1 MPAKQV
7 LAIDDDVP
15 TLDGLCELLRS
26 WAYEPEA
33 AMSREE
39 AVAVFR
45 KRHPAVVVMDL
56 GLPDGDAV
64 DLISEMKAEDPAT
77 RIIAFSGW
85 EHLEARALAAGAHA
99 FVLKPD
105 VEQLESLV
113 LRHAP
118 LPGTREGAPRH
129 AGGEED
135 VFDQLIT
142 FERVEVVQRDDLGL
156 RCRIAERVVWIGN
169 LQWQP
174 GTTVNLPLGDR
185 LVLEREDAAEL
196 GLIGWDRS

>member
-1 MPAKQV
+1 MLAKRV
-7 LAIDDDVP
+7 LAVDDDVP
-15 TLDGLCELLRS
+15 SLEGLCALLRA

-33 AMSREE
+33 ATSRGE
-39 AVAVFR
+39 AIAVFR
-45 KRHPAVVVMDL
+45 KRHPPLVVMDL

-64 DLISEMKAEDPAT
+64 DLIREMKAEDPAT
-77 RIIAFSGW
+77 RIIAFSGL
-85 EHLEARALAAGAHA
+85 EHLDARALAAGAHA

-118 LPGTREGAPRH
+118 LPGAREGAPRH
-129 AGGEED
+129 GAGGGEE

-142 FERVEVVQRDDLGL
+142 FERVELVQRDDLGL

-174 GTTVNLPLGDR
+174 GTTINLPLGDR
-185 LVLEREDAAEL
+185 LVLQREDAAQL
-196 GLIGWDRS
+196 GLIGW